1 MQNKK
6 SMWPTGS
13 LLNLTLYIFFK
24 QSLFTAH
31 VIEMLDFQTHQY
43 TYCVIYLNYFQNV
56 PVDLIFHLSSSKGL
70 YKTVKCAHKSFE
82 QC

>member
-24 QSLFTAH
+24 GSLFTAH

-43 TYCVIYLNYFQNV
+43 TYFVIYLNYFQNV
-56 PVDLIFHLSSSKGL
+56 PVDLIFHFFS
-70 YKTVKCAHKSFE
+70 T
-82 QC
+82 